1 MNINKTKKPSK
12 PLVLKF
18 LKVVMLLVNL
28 IGFIKT
34 EVIVFSIMLFIL
46 LWNDLIHKQLLKI

>member
-34 EVIVFSIMLFIL
+34 EVIVWTGVKNEVVWDIGI
-46 LWNDLIHKQLLKI
+46 KIC

>member
-34 EVIVFSIMLFIL
+34 EVIVFSIMLFYPFME
-46 LWNDLIHKQLLKI
+46 QPYP